1 MATNLQQAGVQP
13 TEEAQ
18 PTTAPARSES
28 WNRRG
33 WLKSALAAGAAVA
46 GVAALSRA
54 EAQEQP
60 LPSKDPAL
68 PEPAKDPTQLPDA
81 KPADYGL
88 VVQIGKIRG
97 NVTLSGFKDGIGATH
112 CSFSSSAHR
121 AGVGKVVG
129 AGGKVVIEQSSVLVD
144 VRAGKWIAEFQ
155 QACYDASSVGD
166 VVISQIGAV
175 TDSKADA
182 VPAVL
187 QKVTL
192 TNALVTSV
200 QQSWDNGDGARS
212 ASISFSFD
220 KILFEIGTKPA
231 DFTLRNIT
239 AKAV

>member
-1 MATNLQQAGVQP
+1 MATNLLQAGVQP
-13 TEEAQ
+13 NEEAQ

-60 LPSKDPAL
+60 LATKEPGSVEPPKDPVQ
-68 PEPAKDPTQLPDA
+68 PQDA
-81 KPADYGL
+81 KPAEYGMM
-88 VVQIGKIRG
+88 VHVAKIKG
-97 NVTLSGFKDGIGATH
+97 NVTLYGFKDGIVADH

-121 AGVGKVVG
+121 AGDGKVAG
-129 AGGKVVIEQSSVLVD
+129 AGGKLVIEQSAVLVD

-175 TDSKADA
+175 TDSKAEA

-192 TNALVTSV
+192 TNAVVTSV

-239 AKAV
+239 SKAV